1 MCVSFY
7 GKNQTDFLAHPK
19 HGKNYKILMKVSKD
33 VLNARWGKNRFT
45 VVSTEKSLFLYYYL
59 LIIVLFPILTTVTLL
74 SPTQYTETVFYGV

>member
-1 MCVSFY
+1 
-7 GKNQTDFLAHPK
+7 
-19 HGKNYKILMKVSKD
+19 MKVSKD